1 MAIHAPNRTTA
12 RTNAAIL
19 TVGGVGAGIAG
30 EKGTKSAS
38 ATKEGKAVGVG
49 VTGVIGRDSKFVA
62 YYRVSTQKQG
72 QSGLGLEARQEAVR
86 GYMNG
91 GAWELAGEFVEIE
104 SGKNNNRPKLQAA
117 LKLCR
122 LTGATLIV
130 AKLDRL
136 SRNAAFLVNLMESK
150 ARFVCADNPNANE
163 LTIHILAAVAQ
174 DERKR
179 ISERIKA
186 ALGAAKARWAKLG
199 NPNLAAV
206 RPTDTS
212 AANEKCKQ
220 LASAH
225 HADLAEIIGEIRQS
239 GVTSLSGV
247 AGKLNALGITTRR
260 GRKWTATQVSRL
272 EMA

>member
-1 MAIHAPNRTTA
+1 M
-12 RTNAAIL
+12 
-19 TVGGVGAGIAG
+19 
-30 EKGTKSAS
+30 KG
-38 ATKEGKAVGVG
+38 
-49 VTGVIGRDSKFVA
+49 KFVA

-72 QSGLGLEARQEAVR
+72 QSGLGLEAQQESVR
-86 GYMNG
+86 SHLDG
-91 GAWELAGEFVEIE
+91 GDWDLVDELTEIE
-104 SGKNNNRPKLQAA
+104 SGKDNDRPKLQAA

-150 ARFVCADNPNANE
+150 AKFLCVDNPNANE

-179 ISERIKA
+179 ISERTKA
-186 ALGAAKARWAKLG
+186 ALGAAKARGIKLG

-212 AANEKCKQ
+212 KANEKRKE
-220 LASAH
+220 LALEYA
-225 HADLAEIIGEIRQS
+225 ADLEEVIVDIRES
-239 GVTSLSGV
+239 GITTLSGI
-247 AGKLNALGITTRR
+247 ADKLNTQGITTRR
-260 GRKWTATQVSRL
+260 GGKWSATQVSRL
-272 EMA
+272 ASLTV

>member
-1 MAIHAPNRTTA
+1 MN
-12 RTNAAIL
+12 
-19 TVGGVGAGIAG
+19 G
-30 EKGTKSAS
+30 
-38 ATKEGKAVGVG
+38 
-49 VTGVIGRDSKFVA
+49 KFVA

-72 QSGLGLEARQEAVR
+72 QSGLGLEAQQEAVR
-86 GYMNG
+86 GHMNG
-91 GAWELAGEFVEIE
+91 GAWELAGEFVEVE

-150 ARFVCADNPNANE
+150 ARFVCVDNPNANE

-179 ISERIKA
+179 ISERTKA
-186 ALGAAKARWAKLG
+186 ALGAAKARGTKLG
-199 NPNLAAV
+199 NPNLAAI
-206 RPTDTS
+206 RHSDTGR
-212 AANEKCKQ
+212 ANEKRKQ
-220 LASAH
+220 LANSH
-225 HADLAEIIGEIRQS
+225 RADLAEIVGDIRQS

-247 AGKLNALGITTRR
+247 ACQLNALGITTRR
-260 GRKWTATQVSRL
+260 GGKWTATQISRL
-272 EMA
+272 ETA